1 MTAPT
6 HPRPIPDGDSASG
19 KIPQGDDAG
28 TTSSPA
34 ADAIDDVPPQEQDA
48 DRAGEPGEDDAPRRA
63 LAMPDLRPYVV
74 VDRSTAEEFGSL
86 AAEVTSTA
94 GRRIVRR
101 LSGVPH
107 FLSTPLRTGTRVL
120 LTVGRAWFTG
130 DIAPKISPVT
140 RLLVI
145 PGLVVYT
152 AAHTA
157 AVYPLTPLALL
168 PAWPAA
174 AVIAE
179 RWATTQVLRTRPA
192 KGAKTSAK
200 QARGAARSLTDRL
213 AEVLKQPAHAPSA
226 DAAVPS
232 SAAPADGGT
241 TTAHAARE
249 TSEEYVEPPAEEP
262 AEDPLT
268 ALLRELIGTDN
279 GVHLQDLRPAMRER
293 LPGLQDASDEELRER
308 LLRAGYDPS
317 RKFRA
322 RGKAGRAGVHRDEL
336 PPLPSSADS
345 PSSVS
350 GPLSARGEGLR
361 PADSPPCSP
370 LLSGG
375 GDPAKS
381 EVRIVP
387 DPERGPSAWRV
398 EHLGK

>member
-1 MTAPT
+1 MTAPA
-6 HPRPIPDGDSASG
+6 HLRPVPDDDSASG
-19 KIPQGDDAG
+19 KIPQGDDAS
-28 TTSSPA
+28 TTSSPTA
-34 ADAIDDVPPQEQDA
+34 GTIDDVLPQEQDTDSA
-48 DRAGEPGEDDAPRRA
+48 EEQGEDDAPRPA

-74 VDRSTAEEFGSL
+74 VDRSTAAEFGSL
-86 AAEVTSTA
+86 VAEVASTA
-94 GRRIVRR
+94 GRRIARR
-101 LSGVPH
+101 LAGVPR
-107 FLSTPLRTGTRVL
+107 FLRTPLHTGTRVL

-130 DIAPKISPVT
+130 DVAPKVSPVT

-145 PGLVVYT
+145 PGLVLYT

-157 AVYPLTPLALL
+157 AVYPLAPLALL

-179 RWATTQVLRTRPA
+179 RWATQVLRTRPA
-192 KGAKTSAK
+192 KGATKPSAK

-213 AEVLKQPAHAPSA
+213 ADVLKPPAHAPA
-226 DAAVPS
+226 GPS
-232 SAAPADGGT
+232 SVAPADGGT
-241 TTAHAARE
+241 VTAQAARE
-249 TSEEYVEPPAEEP
+249 TAEEYVEPPTEGT

-293 LPGLQDASDEELRER
+293 LPGLQDASDEELRGQ
-308 LLRAGYDPS
+308 LLQTGYDPS

-336 PPLPSSADS
+336 PPLPSSAES
-345 PSSVS
+345 PASVS
-350 GPLSARGEGLR
+350 GPLSARGERRR
-361 PADSPPCSP
+361 PADSPHRSP

-381 EVRIVP
+381 GVRIVP

>member
-6 HPRPIPDGDSASG
+6 HLRPVPDGDSASG

-28 TTSSPA
+28 TSSSPA
-34 ADAIDDVPPQEQDA
+34 ADAIDDVLPPEQQV

-86 AAEVTSTA
+86 VAEVTSTV

-101 LSGVPH
+101 LAGVPR
-107 FLSTPLRTGTRVL
+107 FLWTPLRTGTRVL

-145 PGLVVYT
+145 PGLVVYA

-157 AVYPLTPLALL
+157 AVYPLAPLVLL

-179 RWATTQVLRTRPA
+179 RWATTQVLRTRLA
-192 KGAKTSAK
+192 KGTKPSAK

-213 AEVLKQPAHAPSA
+213 ADVLKQPAHALSA
-226 DAAVPS
+226 DAAGPS

-241 TTAHAARE
+241 ATAHAARE
-249 TSEEYVEPPAEEP
+249 TSEEYVEPP

-308 LLRAGYDPS
+308 LLRAGYDPA

-336 PPLPSSADS
+336 PPLPSSSES

-361 PADSPPCSP
+361 PADSPPRSP

-398 EHLGK
+398 ERLGK